1 MFAPRPSAAVAT
13 ACCGWYPSITVR
25 MSSRSAIMVVPCCAH
40 GQHTNC
46 LMKCM
51 VEVHSCYSL
60 NPYYYLIFTLFCT
73 ICCDLKLCLCK
84 LKLNCSLVSNTSY
97 GAGKY
102 FISSY
107 CSTATDLEVHR

>member
-13 ACCGWYPSITVR
+13 ACCGWYPSITMR

-51 VEVHSCYSL
+51 VEA
-60 NPYYYLIFTLFCT
+60 
-73 ICCDLKLCLCK
+73 
-84 LKLNCSLVSNTSY
+84 NTSFLHIVQLQLIW
-97 GAGKY
+97 K
-102 FISSY
+102 
-107 CSTATDLEVHR
+107 STDNEM